1 LTIYPYWVYSEF
13 IIVKNVNIKK
23 YMRKNTII
31 QRLNI
36 ITGQINGLANLI
48 EKNDDCRK
56 VTEQF
61 YAVNSGLKK
70 AMELYFK
77 TNMTSCLR
85 SINLKKRRMVEFL
98 LKEIV
103 KNK

>member
-1 LTIYPYWVYSEF
+1 
-13 IIVKNVNIKK
+13 
-23 YMRKNTII
+23 MRKNTII

-36 ITGQINGLANLI
+36 IKGQVDGLSNLI
-48 EKNDDCRK
+48 EKKEDCRK

-61 YAVNSGLKK
+61 YAINVGLKK
-70 AMELYFK
+70 MVEMYFK
-77 TNMTSCLR
+77 ENLSSCLE
-85 SINLKKRRMVEFL
+85 SIDLKKRKTIEFL

>member
-1 LTIYPYWVYSEF
+1 
-13 IIVKNVNIKK
+13 
-23 YMRKNTII
+23 MRKNTIA

-36 ITGQINGLANLI
+36 IKGQIDGLANLI
-48 EKNDDCRK
+48 ERDEDCRK

-61 YAVNSGLKK
+61 YAINSGLKK

-77 TNMTSCLR
+77 TNMATCLR
-85 SINLKKRRMVEFL
+85 SINLKKRRTVEFL
-98 LKEIV
+98 LKEII